1 MGGESTTLKLRRWR
15 PADEQELVRIA
26 NDRAVWRNLTDRF
39 AHPYTVADA
48 RDWISIAHAAPSDA
62 RNWAIEVEGRVA
74 GAVGFERLPGLH
86 GKTAEIGYWLGRA
99 YWGRGLATEALRR
112 ATAVAL
118 GPEFDFVRVQAGIL
132 GWNRASCRVAEK
144 CGYTLEA
151 TLQRGAYKDGEVC
164 DYLIYVRFPEAPS
177 P

>member
-1 MGGESTTLKLRRWR
+1 MGVEAKDLVLRRWR
-15 PADEQELVRIA
+15 PADEAELVRLA

-39 AHPYTVADA
+39 PHPYTVADA
-48 RDWISIAHAAPSDA
+48 RDWIALANAAPADA
-62 RNWAIEVEGRVA
+62 SNWAIEVDGRLA
-74 GAVGFERLPGLH
+74 GAVGFERKPGLH
-86 GKTAEIGYWLGRA
+86 TKTAEIGYWLGRT

-112 ATAVAL
+112 ATEVVV

-151 TLQRGAYKDGEVC
+151 TLKRGAYKDGEVC
-164 DYLIYVRFPEAPS
+164 DYLIYARLPEARD
-177 P
+177 